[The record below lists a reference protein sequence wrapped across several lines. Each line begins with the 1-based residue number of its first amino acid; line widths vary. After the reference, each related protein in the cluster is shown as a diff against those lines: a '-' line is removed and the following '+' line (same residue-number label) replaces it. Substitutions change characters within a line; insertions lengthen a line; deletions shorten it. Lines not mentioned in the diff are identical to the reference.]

1 MNIKLFE
8 PPAALHWIVKGYW
21 YSDAT
26 SGKHASYRI
35 YADGYPGL
43 IFQHQQGQSG
53 LFRGDTPLPLCFV
66 YGQKTKGFCLN
77 QCADGTLFFGIQ
89 FQPYALKHIFGIDTA
104 QLTDLCIDARELF
117 EGIQLEPLLHLTNE
131 QQLLDY
137 FTTYLSQFIHQN
149 VTQPSYIVP
158 IAKSFEQY
166 IGCSSLQLAKE
177 YRVSSRTFQRDF
189 KAHIGLSFEAYK
201 QLIKFQMAVGHL
213 QQLKEEKLVHV
224 AYDLNYADQAHFG
237 RVFKSYAGYT
247 PKEFVQKI
255 AGCKAGELLHTQR
268 LRIIAD

>member
-1 MNIKLFE
+1 MTIQLFE

-35 YADGYPGL
+35 YADGYPGM
-43 IFQHQQGQSG
+43 IFQHRQGQSG

-77 QCADGTLFFGIQ
+77 QCVNGTLFFGIQ

-104 QLTDLCIDARELF
+104 QLTDQCIDAQELF
-117 EGIQLEPLLHLTNE
+117 EGIQLDQLLHLTNG
-131 QQLLDY
+131 QQFLDY
-137 FTTYLSQFIHQN
+137 FTTYLSQFIHQSIA
-149 VTQPSYIVP
+149 QPSYIMP
-158 IAKSFEQY
+158 IAHAFEQY

-177 YRVSSRTFQRDF
+177 YRVSPRTFQRDF

-201 QLIKFQMAVGHL
+201 QLIKFQLAVGQL
-213 QQLKEEKLVHV
+213 QQLKEEKLVEV

-255 AGCKAGELLHTQR
+255 GRYKQEEQLYTQR
-268 LRIIAD
+268 LRIVAN

>member
-1 MNIKLFE
+1 MTIQLFE

-35 YADGYPGL
+35 YADGYPGM
-43 IFQHQQGQSG
+43 IFQHRQGQSG

-77 QCADGTLFFGIQ
+77 QCVNGTLFFGIQ

-104 QLTDLCIDARELF
+104 QLTDQCIDAQELF
-117 EGIQLEPLLHLTNE
+117 EGIQLDQLLHLTNG
-131 QQLLDY
+131 QQFLDY
-137 FTTYLSQFIHQN
+137 FTTYLSQFIHQSIA
-149 VTQPSYIVP
+149 QPSYIMP
-158 IAKSFEQY
+158 IAHAFEQY

-177 YRVSSRTFQRDF
+177 CRVSPRTFQRDF

-201 QLIKFQMAVGHL
+201 QLIKFQLAVCQL
-213 QQLKEEKLVHV
+213 QQLQEEKLVEV

-255 AGCKAGELLHTQR
+255 GRYKQEEQLYTQR
-268 LRIIAD
+268 LRIVAN